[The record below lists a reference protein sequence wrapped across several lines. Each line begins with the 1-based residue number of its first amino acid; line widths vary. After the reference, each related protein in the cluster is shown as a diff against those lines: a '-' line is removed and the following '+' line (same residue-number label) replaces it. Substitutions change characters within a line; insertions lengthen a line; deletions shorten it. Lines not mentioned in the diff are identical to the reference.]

1 MIRNYLLVA
10 VRELWRQKFYTA
22 ISVIGLSTSLACAVL
37 IYLHL
42 DQQTGYDRFHEN
54 LGRVYRIGLDWHYDS

>member
-1 MIRNYLLVA
+1 MPRLSISLA
-10 VRELWRQKFYTA
+10 SVR
-22 ISVIGLSTSLACAVL
+22 STSLACAVL

-54 LGRVYRIGLDWHYDS
+54 LGRVYRIGLD